1 MLKLL
6 IFIAMLCLSN
16 GLQAAEA
23 SSFYQIDLIVFTHEQ
38 GTIAKELSLNSTL
51 ASKNNAI
58 PLQTEVSKT
67 LSPYHLLP
75 ASSSQLREEYWAL
88 HRKPQ
93 FQVLLNYTWLQ
104 PLNSKSVI
112 ALPRIQRNGWVIE
125 GTLGIQRSNYYL
137 FSSELLI
144 AAPDNKENP
153 FVLRQKLRLKGG
165 DIYYFDHPQA
175 GMLLKVHQLVG

>member
-6 IFIAMLCLSN
+6 IFVVAICLSN

-23 SSFYQIDLIVFTHEQ
+23 SSFYQIDLIVFTQEQ
-38 GTIAKELSLNSTL
+38 GSLPKELSLNSTL
-51 ASKNNAI
+51 PLKSNTI
-58 PLQTEVSKT
+58 PLQTEITKT

-75 ASSSQLREEYWAL
+75 PSSSQLREEYWAL
-88 HRKPQ
+88 HRKSQ
-93 FQVLLNYTWLQ
+93 YQILLNYSWLQ

-112 ALPRIQRNGWVIE
+112 SLPRIQRNGWEIE

-137 FSSELLI
+137 FDSELLI
-144 AAPDNKENP
+144 AAPDNKQNP
-153 FVLRQKLRLKGG
+153 FVLKQKLRLKGG